1 MPGFLAAW
9 YCWTRA
15 TVATQICVLA
25 SALIYVAGVLLNTR
39 EATAIGSGDLLA
51 RNGWKRERRLS
62 LVMAS
67 VVRAMAR
74 RMGLRNRNLRSVS
87 ALRHGRSA
95 SNCAGH
101 E

>member
-25 SALIYVAGVLLNTR
+25 SALTHVAGVLLNTR

-51 RNGWKRERRLS
+51 RNGWKRRLS

-74 RMGLRNRNLRSVS
+74 RMGLRNRNLRAVS
-87 ALRHGRSA
+87 ALRHGRSSA